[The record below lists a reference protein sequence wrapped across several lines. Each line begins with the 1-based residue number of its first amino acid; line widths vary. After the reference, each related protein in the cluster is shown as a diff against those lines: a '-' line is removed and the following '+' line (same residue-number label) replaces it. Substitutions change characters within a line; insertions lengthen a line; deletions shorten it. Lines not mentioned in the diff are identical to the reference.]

1 MQLAYVGTYTGAP
14 GAGSNGEGIYL
25 FEMNPRTG
33 QLGNRRL
40 VAQADSP
47 SWIAIHPSKK
57 FLYAANEVSS
67 FAGRN
72 GSITAYAID
81 EVSGALR
88 LLNRVSSQGAGPA
101 YVGLDAIG
109 RFIFV
114 ANYGDGS
121 LAVLSLLTDGS
132 LGPALDV
139 RHDTDSIGNIHAT
152 DLPAGSFAVS
162 GHDAPHV
169 HMFAADPANRFAL
182 AVDLGQDR
190 IYSFHVDP
198 TSGILSANAINP
210 YVSLPSGD
218 GPRHFAF
225 HPNGRW
231 LYTVQEESSTVVCFH
246 YDPGTGSMTAVQTI
260 STLPAGF
267 TGTSFAS
274 EILLSPD
281 GRYLYAANRLHDTI
295 AIFAIGSEGR
305 LVYVTET
312 LTRGDYP
319 AQCRIDPAGRFFYAC
334 NRRSDCITVFR
345 IDRAS
350 GLLTF
355 TGQYAAVGSPASIT
369 FLT

>member
-1 MQLAYVGTYTGAP
+1 
-14 GAGSNGEGIYL
+14 
-25 FEMNPRTG
+25 
-33 QLGNRRL
+33 
-40 VAQADSP
+40 
-47 SWIAIHPSKK
+47 
-57 FLYAANEVSS
+57 
-67 FAGRN
+67 
-72 GSITAYAID
+72 
-81 EVSGALR
+81 
-88 LLNRVSSQGAGPA
+88 
-101 YVGLDAIG
+101 
-109 RFIFV
+109 
-114 ANYGDGS
+114 
-121 LAVLSLLTDGS
+121 
-132 LGPALDV
+132 
-139 RHDTDSIGNIHAT
+139 
-152 DLPAGSFAVS
+152 
-162 GHDAPHV
+162 
-169 HMFAADPANRFAL
+169 
-182 AVDLGQDR
+182 
-190 IYSFHVDP
+190 
-198 TSGILSANAINP
+198 
-210 YVSLPSGD
+210 
-218 GPRHFAF
+218 
-225 HPNGRW
+225 
-231 LYTVQEESSTVVCFH
+231 
-246 YDPGTGSMTAVQTI
+246 MTAVQTI